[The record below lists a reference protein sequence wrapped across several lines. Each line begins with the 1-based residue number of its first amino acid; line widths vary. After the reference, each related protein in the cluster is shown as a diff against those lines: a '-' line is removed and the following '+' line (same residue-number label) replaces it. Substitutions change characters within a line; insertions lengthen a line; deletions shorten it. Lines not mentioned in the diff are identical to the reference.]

1 MPLSRMSML
10 LKDLDATLLEF
21 GDVVERPDVPT
32 VPLPLPHVGKS
43 AIMTGLAEQA
53 AEEEDDDG
61 FDILNQY
68 HDDGA
73 EEVAAA
79 LLQPTPTLV
88 APLTPI
94 QTPPPLAAPDSV
106 PTPPPFVQHSFRQ
119 QQLPPTPP
127 QHHVRDYQS
136 FHMPPTPTSPQQL
149 SSPATTFDPNGFRRD
164 SVATTASS
172 YYDRQPSPDE
182 VSFAT
187 ARSVEAHEVAAL
199 REQLERAKLELQ
211 QQVLANQVLARE
223 AHQLPL
229 SPSLASPM
237 TPSIASSELS
247 AVPAKDKSDTASIS
261 SQKSSKSTKSTGGG
275 WFGGGRSKSQ
285 SKAQVPASE
294 KLASDVKRKKSTA
307 KMLRGQSTMDMD
319 MF

>member
-1 MPLSRMSML
+1 MNGLS
-10 LKDLDATLLEF
+10 
-21 GDVVERPDVPT
+21 
-32 VPLPLPHVGKS
+32 
-43 AIMTGLAEQA
+43 EQA
-53 AEEEDDDG
+53 VEEEDDG

-68 HDDGA
+68 DDDGG
-73 EEVAAA
+73 EEVVRFTWIVSCALFTVDDGQAAA
-79 LLQPTPTLV
+79 PLQPTPTPV
-88 APLTPI
+88 APLAPI
-94 QTPPPLAAPDSV
+94 QTPPPLAAPESV
-106 PTPPPFVQHSFRQ
+106 PTPPPSVQHSFRQ

-136 FHMPPTPTSPQQL
+136 FHMPPSASSPQQV
-149 SSPATTFDPNGFRRD
+149 SSSAAFDPNGFRRD

-187 ARSVEAHEVAAL
+187 ARSAEAHEVAAL
-199 REQLERAKLELQ
+199 REQLERAKLDLQ

-223 AHQLPL
+223 AHQQPL
-229 SPSLASPM
+229 SPSLASPI
-237 TPSIASSELS
+237 TPSIASSELP

-275 WFGGGRSKSQ
+275 WFGGSRSKSQ
-285 SKAQVPASE
+285 SKAQTPASE
-294 KLASDVKRKKSTA
+294 KPVSEVKRKKSTA
-307 KMLRGQSTMDMD
+307 KMLRGQSTIDMD